1 MDDIFDDVDSIL
13 DADASSEEETA
24 NFNDTELQD
33 IMSEIEDLEKEFEAE
48 DSPMSLQDKIDAE
61 LAMELEEL
69 DAVEVVE
76 VDPVAV
82 AMEEIEEIQ
91 ASAQVLAFEKITPVE
106 APVMETPV
114 VTPVMETPVVS
125 PVAAAP
131 VATTPIFTSTSSATS
146 SSSGVSFQAQGQMSL
161 NLDFMVG
168 QETAKLV
175 IDPVKGLVV
184 TLSGVEL
191 CINEDSGCTVS
202 MDNGMKFTIPLS
214 SQANSFKKKAA

>member
-13 DADASSEEETA
+13 DGETGSDEETA
-24 NFNDTELQD
+24 NFNEAELHD

-48 DSPMSLQDKIDAE
+48 ETPMSLQEKIDAE
-61 LAMELEEL
+61 LAMELAEL

-76 VDPVAV
+76 VDAVAV
-82 AMEEIEEIQ
+82 AMEEMKEIQ
-91 ASAQVLAFEKITPVE
+91 ANAQVLAFEKVTPV
-106 APVMETPV
+106 APVMAATP
-114 VTPVMETPVVS
+114 TH
-125 PVAAAP
+125 
-131 VATTPIFTSTSSATS
+131 TTTS
-146 SSSGVSFQAQGQMSL
+146 SSTTANSGSGVSFQAQGQMSL

-184 TLSGVEL
+184 TLAGVEL
-191 CINEDSGCTVS
+191 CINEDSGCTVA

-214 SQANSFKKKAA
+214 SQVNSLKKKSA

>member
-13 DADASSEEETA
+13 DEGAASDEETA
-24 NFNDTELQD
+24 NFNEAELHD

-48 DSPMSLQDKIDAE
+48 ETPMSLQEKIDAE

-69 DAVEVVE
+69 NAVEVVE
-76 VDPVAV
+76 VDAVAV
-82 AMEEIEEIQ
+82 AMEEMKEIQ
-91 ASAQVLAFEKITPVE
+91 SNAQVLAFEKV
-106 APVMETPV
+106 TPV
-114 VTPVMETPVVS
+114 V
-125 PVAAAP
+125 AP
-131 VATTPIFTSTSSATS
+131 MVATSTHTVSTPAS

-168 QETAKLV
+168 QESAKLV

-214 SQANSFKKKAA
+214 SQVNSLKKKSA